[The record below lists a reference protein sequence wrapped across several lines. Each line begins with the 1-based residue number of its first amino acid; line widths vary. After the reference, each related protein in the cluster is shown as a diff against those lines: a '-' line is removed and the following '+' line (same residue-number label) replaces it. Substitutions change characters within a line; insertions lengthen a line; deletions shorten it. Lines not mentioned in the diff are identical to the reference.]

1 MIRNYLKIALRNIK
15 RYSAHSILN
24 ISGMAI
30 GMACALL
37 ILLWVY
43 DEWSYDRHFKNAD
56 NLYRVIEKDPTGG
69 EASLFAI
76 APGVLTKALKE
87 EYPEIIRSSR
97 YEPHSE
103 LRLKKGDE
111 FSDERAVAAVDK
123 DFIKMFNIEFV
134 QGDMN
139 SALNEPHNVI
149 LTEEMAHKYFGSEDA
164 LGKTLTESLGYLV
177 TVTGVVKK
185 PHNSHLQFDFIVPM
199 ELLTERGAPLND
211 WEFRCYN
218 YIELSKG
225 TDGKIV
231 EEKIRGFL
239 KKHFKGSNSEIFLQ
253 NIKKIHL
260 FSSRKYTYDIS
271 GHGDITYVR
280 IMCLIAVFILL
291 IACINFMNLAT
302 AQSARRAKEIGI
314 RKVAGANKRKIIFQF
329 LGESL
334 LIVFVAH
341 VIAMIF
347 VELLLP
353 GFNNLFG
360 KQLTVNYQSVGL
372 YMGLITVVLFCGL
385 LAGSYPAF
393 YLSSLK
399 PLDIIKGVITKN
411 PGNAQF
417 RRVLVVFQFSLSV
430 LLIICTLIVGKQ
442 LNYMQNKKLGFN
454 KDNIGY
460 FMFPTAPW
468 DPKLKTVKKELLNN
482 PDIVS
487 ATNVFYNYDNPLNMD
502 GNSGG
507 FNWEGK
513 KEGENVLFYT
523 LGADEDY
530 AKTFQLELK
539 EGRYFSSE
547 FSTDA
552 TAAVINEEAAN
563 IMGFKDPV
571 GEIITNPQGS
581 KSTIIGVVK
590 DFHFKSLH
598 YKIEPLIM
606 QIGGSNTFFIRMKPE
621 HITSTVESIRKMYDS
636 FKPDIPLNFHFLEDD
651 FDRLYQTE
659 QRIGKIVGYFSFLA
673 IIISCLGLI
682 GLSSFMTERRTK
694 EIGIRKANGAKS
706 HTIFFFLSKEYII
719 WVLISIII
727 ASPIAWYAM
736 DKWLQNFAYRIS
748 ISWWVFALAGTIA
761 LIIALL
767 TVSWQSYR
775 AAGKNPVDAL
785 RYE

>member
-1 MIRNYLKIALRNIK
+1 
-15 RYSAHSILN
+15 
-24 ISGMAI
+24 
-30 GMACALL
+30 MACALL

-43 DEWSYDRHFKNAD
+43 DEWSYDRDFKNAD
-56 NLYRVIEKDPTGG
+56 NIYRVTENENPPGG
-69 EASLFAI
+69 EASQFAI
-76 APGVLTKALKE
+76 APGALTKALKE
-87 EYPEIIRSSR
+87 EYPEIIRSAR

-111 FSDERAVAAVDK
+111 FREEKAVAAVDK
-123 DFIKMFNIEFV
+123 DFLKMFNIEFV
-134 QGDMN
+134 QGDIN
-139 SALNEPHNVI
+139 SALNEPHNVV
-149 LTEEMAHKYFGSEDA
+149 LTEEMADKYFGNKDA
-164 LGKTLTESLGYLV
+164 LGKTLTESLGYQV

-185 PHNSHLQFDFIVPM
+185 PYNSHLRFDFLVPI
-199 ELLTERGAPLND
+199 ELLTERGAPLNN

-218 YIELSKG
+218 YIELHKG
-225 TDGKIV
+225 TDSKILDI
-231 EEKIRGFL
+231 KIRDYL
-239 KKHFKGSNSEIFLQ
+239 KKHIKGSNSEIFLQ

-280 IMCLIAVFILL
+280 IMGLIAVFILL

-334 LIVFVAH
+334 LIVFMAH
-341 VIAMIF
+341 VIAMII

-353 GFNNLFG
+353 GFNNLVG
-360 KQLTVNYQSVGL
+360 KQLTVNYQSAGL
-372 YMGLITVVLFCGL
+372 YMGLITMVLFCGL

-399 PLDIIKGVITKN
+399 PLDIMKGAIIKN
-411 PGNAQF
+411 PRNAQF
-417 RRVLVVFQFSLSV
+417 RRVLVIFQFSLSV

-442 LNYMQNKKLGFN
+442 LNYLQNRKLGFN

-468 DPKLKTVKKELLNN
+468 DPKLKIVKNELLNN

-487 ATNVFYNYDNPLNMD
+487 VTNVFFNYDNPLNME
-502 GNSGG
+502 GTSGG

-513 KEGENVLFYT
+513 KEGDDVLFYT

-530 AKTFQLELK
+530 AKTFQIELK

-552 TAAVINEEAAN
+552 TAAVINEEAAK
-563 IMGFKDPV
+563 IMDFKDPV
-571 GEIITNPQGS
+571 GEIITTPQGS
-581 KSTIIGVVK
+581 KLNIIGVVK

-621 HITSTVESIRKMYDS
+621 HITSTVESIRKTYSS
-636 FKPDIPLNFHFLEDD
+636 FKPDIPLNFHFLDDD
-651 FDRLYQTE
+651 FDKLYRTE
-659 QRIGKIVGYFSFLA
+659 QRMSKIFGYFSFLV

-706 HTIFFFLSKEYII
+706 HEIFFFLSKEYII

-727 ASPIAWYAM
+727 ACPIAWYAM
-736 DKWLQNFAYRIS
+736 HKWLQNFAYRIN
-748 ISWWVFALAGTIA
+748 ISWWAFALAGAIA
-761 LIIALL
+761 LLIALL
-767 TVSWQSYR
+767 TVGLQSCR
-775 AAGKNPVDAL
+775 AASKNPFEAL